1 MTGEIAIAN
10 EQVSIIK
17 ACNMIG
23 MDIPDFSLS
32 SLKVYCPFGHL
43 YHADE
48 GRSRAM
54 RIYPAT
60 NSAYCFAGCG
70 YLSPVKLIA
79 IDRDSSEQ
87 DAAEWLLE
95 QIGWVPPD
103 YVSQW
108 EALTQTEFPQVNTVD
123 LGEALKTFCARSFP
137 DHWTEFQFYESV
149 AVKLSKCLSLL
160 RKVHTPDDAEKWM
173 RVAKQV
179 MHQELT
185 HCVSQP
191 AYLRG
196 VE

>member
-1 MTGEIAIAN
+1 MSGEIAIAN

-23 MDIPDFSLS
+23 MDIPDFSLA

-60 NSAYCFAGCG
+60 NSAFCFASCG

-79 IDRDSSEQ
+79 IDKDSTEQ
-87 DAAEWLLE
+87 EAAEWLLE

-108 EALTQTEFPQVNTVD
+108 EALEGKPEEIDTVA
-123 LGEALKTFCARSFP
+123 LTGALKTACVAMTP
-137 DHWTEFQFYESV
+137 QWEELQFEEDV
-149 AVKLSKCLSLL
+149 AVRLSQCLGLV
-160 RKVHTPDDAEKWM
+160 RKVKTKEDADKWM
-173 RVAKQV
+173 SVSKQV
-179 MHQELT
+179 MARELA
-185 HCVSQP
+185 HYVQDH
-191 AYLRG
+191 
-196 VE
+196 